1 MLNGKK
7 SYLISF
13 TALFSKKGYE
23 LAFGID
29 TVFNGTR
36 NTKYHVTAPVNSTY
50 RSLKLDTYK
59 TANKVPNSATGLLG
73 KNIKLASNVTEVEG
87 VEVELAFGNVVSYLL
102 DIYKYSNGEYAGKE
116 SNHHDLY
123 KGTSFLNVQE
133 QIVRTTKADSILHA
147 NQERTVLSETLVPVC
162 QSSFIYGSPSLE
174 VLNQLTMRALGY
186 VQHTQTDTNFLADKI
201 LNTYKATVENQELAS
216 TRKKLDAS
224 HPNQLMN
231 SKRKTPTYESEEMLL
246 LQNTL
251 YEKEGELQK
260 TYLTSK
266 MDYDLENQGSTTA
279 VRLHGEML
287 DAKGEQ
293 NALGYRKSIYDADA
307 LDDVPDPVRRASYL
321 ADCIDKKAAK
331 PVFNHKE
338 QIVIETLFHPN
349 RKENTDVY
357 SIRAFSASDSLSIQA
372 DAKLPQKVI
381 NGLASEYVPGHVL
394 DFIQSYVKRDGGV
407 TLDKLSASNLGIDK
421 GGDLQTF
428 HAVEGLKSILAQNPE
443 ISKLSRLLEI
453 MHGAQAFKMIEA
465 GMENVIKHTVIQA
478 TSDVDIYSVSQS
490 VIQHL
495 MKGNSSQHSESG
507 MQKFTEGLAAYTKD
521 VQIEKEGLGQNQTKA
536 NGFEDKQMDA
546 SISTRGKE
554 ATASCFV
561 ATEHS
566 NFNQLANHSIF
577 LMGQLVRTQY
587 SDESGSIIH
596 GVINNHLPLNVD
608 DAVFVTKSQ
617 NRRIDLEEL
626 ISSNKGFVQELDH
639 QHQFQLAEVEKD
651 AASDTPL
658 NDIRA
663 NFISDKAAENALWL
677 EIGNKNYVAE
687 SLMLEKTCGTNIYS
701 ASEAI
706 TDDGIPAYKNYI
718 SNAELEKGAKGCS
731 GYTEDTQQESI
742 LWADKRMDQE
752 SEYQPQHTAHTTTG
766 GHAVVEEGEK
776 IREGTDFPIAMLEYK
791 GLGTKAVYAE
801 GILDFTKLSKREHT
815 DNGIFVFLT
824 EAASSLAEDSSR
836 VDSTETADY
845 LTNYETSEQQPERAN
860 HVTSCEASE
869 QQPETANHVMSCE
882 ASEQRPETADH
893 VMSYEASEQRPET
906 ADHVTDYEAS
916 EQRPET
922 ADHVTDYEAS
932 EQHPET
938 ANHVT
943 DYEASEQQPE
953 AANYVTNYEALD
965 QHQETADYVTN
976 YEALEQQPETADYVT
991 NYEALDQHQETAD
1004 YVTNYEA
1011 LDQHQETADYVTN
1024 YEALE
1029 QQPETADYVTN
1040 YEALEQQPETA
1051 DYVTNY
1057 EALDQHQET
1066 ADYITNYEAL
1076 DQQPETADYVTNY
1089 EALDQQPETA
1099 DYITNYE
1106 SSEQQL
1112 ETADYVIDYNKLAV
1126 DKLESGVYEVT
1137 YDAETSNS
1145 ESGVYQEKI
1154 LNTYASVNNMASV
1167 QKSTDDSSFIEWDRG
1182 SRQQLSID
1190 TISSGLES
1198 GENHKCD
1205 NATLQNDE
1213 LASFDKGLTTVIEE
1227 MTMQVGDSIY
1237 DALLETAESSGA
1249 DTISISVTQ
1258 KLEESNMDQSNKL
1271 GILHRQVHA
1280 ATDGGSTQTTV
1291 SLETK
1296 ADSITMTQ
1304 DSHVHIHTD
1313 SVRKK
1318 KRIVTHLQIEEESGR
1333 RKRVYP
1339 TLLSHGLKGKR
1350 KKNVMTTDLIQPR
1363 EARRP
1368 NKKINT
1374 VLEHGSRATN
1384 ETIPTSTKRKIWMI
1398 LGKIASWSI
1407 WNWKKTR

>member
-251 YEKEGELQK
+251 YEKEGKLQK

-293 NALGYRKSIYDADA
+293 NALGNRKSIYDADA

-338 QIVIETLFHPN
+338 QIVIESLFHPN

-507 MQKFTEGLAAYTKD
+507 IQKFTEGLAAYTKD

-577 LMGQLVRTQY
+577 LMGQPVRTQY

-626 ISSNKGFVQELDH
+626 ISSNRGFVQELDH
-639 QHQFQLAEVEKD
+639 QQQFQLAEVEKD
-651 AASDTPL
+651 ANSDTPL

-687 SLMLEKTCGTNIYS
+687 SLMLEKTCETNIYS

-706 TDDGIPAYKNYI
+706 TDDGIPVYKNYI
-718 SNAELEKGAKGCS
+718 SNTELEKGSKGCS

-776 IREGTDFPIAMLEYK
+776 IREGTDFSITMLEYK

-815 DNGIFVFLT
+815 DNGIFDFLT

-953 AANYVTNYEALD
+953 TAN
-965 QHQETADYVTN
+965 
-976 YEALEQQPETADYVT
+976 YVT

-1040 YEALEQQPETA
+1040 YEAL
-1051 DYVTNY
+1051 
-1057 EALDQHQET
+1057 DQHQET

-1076 DQQPETADYVTNY
+1076 DQQPETANYVTNY

-1099 DYITNYE
+1099 DYVTNYE

-1112 ETADYVIDYNKLAV
+1112 KTADYVIDYNNLAV
-1126 DKLESGVYEVT
+1126 DKLESGAYEIT

-1167 QKSTDDSSFIEWDRG
+1167 QKSTDDSSFIEWESG

-1213 LASFDKGLTTVIEE
+1213 LASFDKGLTTFIEE

-1237 DALLETAESSGA
+1237 DALLETAEGSGA

-1258 KLEESNMDQSNKL
+1258 KLEESNMDGSNNL

>member
-932 EQHPET
+932 EQRPETADHVTDYEASEQHPET

-953 AANYVTNYEALD
+953 AAN
-965 QHQETADYVTN
+965 
-976 YEALEQQPETADYVT
+976 
-991 NYEALDQHQETAD
+991 

>member
-36 NTKYHVTAPVNSTY
+36 NTKYHVAAPVNSTY

-201 LNTYKATVENQELAS
+201 LNTYRATVENQELAS

-421 GGDLQTF
+421 GVDLQTF

-453 MHGAQAFKMIEA
+453 IHGAQAFKMIEA
-465 GMENVIKHTVIQA
+465 GMENVIRHTVIPA

-521 VQIEKEGLGQNQTKA
+521 VQIEKEELGQNQTKA

-546 SISTRGKE
+546 SVSTRGKE

-577 LMGQLVRTQY
+577 LMGQPVRTQY

-596 GVINNHLPLNVD
+596 GLLNNHLPLNVD

-626 ISSNKGFVQELDH
+626 ISSNRGFVQELDH
-639 QHQFQLAEVEKD
+639 QQQFQLAEVEKD
-651 AASDTPL
+651 ANSDTPL

-706 TDDGIPAYKNYI
+706 TDDGIPAYKNYL
-718 SNAELEKGAKGCS
+718 SNTELEKGAKGCS

-766 GHAVVEEGEK
+766 GHAVVEECEK
-776 IREGTDFPIAMLEYK
+776 IWEGTDFPIAMLEYK

-845 LTNYETSEQQPERAN
+845 LTNYETTEQQPETAN

-869 QQPETANHVMSCE
+869 QQ
-882 ASEQRPETADH
+882 PETADH

-932 EQHPET
+932 EQHPVT
-938 ANHVT
+938 ADHVT

-953 AANYVTNYEALD
+953 TANYVTNYEALD
-965 QHQETADYVTN
+965 QHQ
-976 YEALEQQPETADYVT
+976 ETADYVT

-1024 YEALE
+1024 YEALD
-1029 QQPETADYVTN
+1029 QQPETANYVTN
-1040 YEALEQQPETA
+1040 YEALDQQPETA
-1051 DYVTNY
+1051 DHVTNY

-1066 ADYITNYEAL
+1066 ADYVTNYEALDQHPETADYVTNYEAL

-1099 DYITNYE
+1099 DYVTNYE

-1112 ETADYVIDYNKLAV
+1112 ETADYVIDYNNLAV
-1126 DKLESGVYEVT
+1126 DKLESGAYEVT

-1167 QKSTDDSSFIEWDRG
+1167 QKSTDDSSFIEWDSG
-1182 SRQQLSID
+1182 SRQQLTID

-1198 GENHKCD
+1198 GENNKCD

-1258 KLEESNMDQSNKL
+1258 KLEESNMDGSNKL

-1350 KKNVMTTDLIQPR
+1350 KKNVMTTDLIQSE

>member
-201 LNTYKATVENQELAS
+201 LNTYRATVENQELAS

-246 LQNTL
+246 LQSTL

-260 TYLTSK
+260 SYLTSK
-266 MDYDLENQGSTTA
+266 MDYDLENQGSKTA
-279 VRLHGEML
+279 VRFHGEML

-331 PVFNHKE
+331 PVFNYKE

-421 GGDLQTF
+421 GVDLQTF

-453 MHGAQAFKMIEA
+453 IHGAQAFKMIEA

-521 VQIEKEGLGQNQTKA
+521 VQIEKKELGQNQTKA

-546 SISTRGKE
+546 SVSTRGKE

-577 LMGQLVRTQY
+577 LMGQPVRTQY
-587 SDESGSIIH
+587 SDESGCIIH

-626 ISSNKGFVQELDH
+626 ISSNRGFVQELDH
-639 QHQFQLAEVEKD
+639 QQQFQLAEVEKD
-651 AASDTPL
+651 ANSDTPL

-663 NFISDKAAENALWL
+663 NFIRDKAVENALWL

-701 ASEAI
+701 ASKAI

-718 SNAELEKGAKGCS
+718 SNTELEKGAKGCS

-766 GHAVVEEGEK
+766 GHA
-776 IREGTDFPIAMLEYK
+776 
-791 GLGTKAVYAE
+791 E

-815 DNGIFVFLT
+815 DNGMFVFLT

-845 LTNYETSEQQPERAN
+845 LTNYESSEQQPETAN

-869 QQPETANHVMSCE
+869 QRPETANHVMSCE
-882 ASEQRPETADH
+882 ASAQRPETADH

-932 EQHPET
+932 EQRPDT

-953 AANYVTNYEALD
+953 TADYVTYYEALD
-965 QHQETADYVTN
+965 QQLETADYVTN

-991 NYEALDQHQETAD
+991 NYEALDQQPETAE

-1011 LDQHQETADYVTN
+1011 LDQHQETAEYV
-1024 YEALE
+1024 
-1029 QQPETADYVTN
+1029 
-1040 YEALEQQPETA
+1040 
-1051 DYVTNY
+1051 
-1057 EALDQHQET
+1057 
-1066 ADYITNYEAL
+1066 TNYEAL

-1089 EALDQQPETA
+1089 EAINQQPETA
-1099 DYITNYE
+1099 DYVTNYE

-1112 ETADYVIDYNKLAV
+1112 ETADYVIDYNELPV
-1126 DKLESGVYEVT
+1126 DKLESGAYEVT

-1258 KLEESNMDQSNKL
+1258 KLEESNMDGSNKL

-1350 KKNVMTTDLIQPR
+1350 KKNVMTTDLIQPE

-1374 VLEHGSRATN
+1374 VLEPGSRATN

>member
-102 DIYKYSNGEYAGKE
+102 DIYKYSNGEYVGKE

-224 HPNQLMN
+224 HPNQLTN

-338 QIVIETLFHPN
+338 QIVIETLFHLN

-453 MHGAQAFKMIEA
+453 IHGAQAFKMIEA
-465 GMENVIKHTVIQA
+465 GMENVIRHTVIQA

-521 VQIEKEGLGQNQTKA
+521 VQIEKEELGQNQTKA

-546 SISTRGKE
+546 SVSTRGKE

-577 LMGQLVRTQY
+577 LMGQPVRTQF

-626 ISSNKGFVQELDH
+626 ISSNRGFVQELDH
-639 QHQFQLAEVEKD
+639 QQQFQLAEVEKD
-651 AASDTPL
+651 ANSDTPL

-687 SLMLEKTCGTNIYS
+687 SLMLEKTCETNIYS
-701 ASEAI
+701 AREAI
-706 TDDGIPAYKNYI
+706 TDDGIPAYKNYL
-718 SNAELEKGAKGCS
+718 SNTELEKGAKGCS
-731 GYTEDTQQESI
+731 GYTEETQQESI

-836 VDSTETADY
+836 VDSTETAGY
-845 LTNYETSEQQPERAN
+845 LTNYETTEQQPETAN

-869 QQPETANHVMSCE
+869 QQ
-882 ASEQRPETADH
+882 PETADH

-916 EQRPET
+916 EQHPET

-953 AANYVTNYEALD
+953 TANYVTNYEALD
-965 QHQETADYVTN
+965 QHQETVDYVTNYEALDQQPETADYVTN
-976 YEALEQQPETADYVT
+976 YEALDQQPETADYVT

-1024 YEALE
+1024 YEALDH
-1029 QQPETADYVTN
+1029 QPETADYV
-1040 YEALEQQPETA
+1040 
-1051 DYVTNY
+1051 
-1057 EALDQHQET
+1057 
-1066 ADYITNYEAL
+1066 
-1076 DQQPETADYVTNY
+1076 
-1089 EALDQQPETA
+1089 
-1099 DYITNYE
+1099 TNYE

-1112 ETADYVIDYNKLAV
+1112 ETADYVIDYNNLAV
-1126 DKLESGVYEVT
+1126 DKLESGAYEVT

-1167 QKSTDDSSFIEWDRG
+1167 QKSTDDSSFIEWDSG
-1182 SRQQLSID
+1182 SRQQLTID

-1237 DALLETAESSGA
+1237 DARLETAESSGA

-1258 KLEESNMDQSNKL
+1258 KLEEFNMDGSNNL

-1333 RKRVYP
+1333 RIRVYP

-1350 KKNVMTTDLIQPR
+1350 KKNVMTTDLIQPE

>member
-123 KGTSFLNVQE
+123 EGTSFLNVQE

-147 NQERTVLSETLVPVC
+147 NHERTVLSETLVPVC

-174 VLNQLTMRALGY
+174 VSNQHTIRALGY

-216 TRKKLDAS
+216 TRKKLYAS
-224 HPNQLMN
+224 HPNQLTN

-246 LQNTL
+246 IQNTL
-251 YEKEGELQK
+251 YEKEGGLQK

-266 MDYDLENQGSTTA
+266 FDYDLENQGSKTA

-307 LDDVPDPVRRASYL
+307 LHDVPDPARRASYL

-331 PVFNHKE
+331 PVFNNKE
-338 QIVIETLFHPN
+338 QIEIETLLHPS
-349 RKENTDVY
+349 RKENKDVY
-357 SIRAFSASDSLSIQA
+357 SIRSFSASDSLSIQA
-372 DAKLPQKVI
+372 DAKPPQKVI
-381 NGLASEYVPGHVL
+381 NGLASEYVPGQVW

-421 GGDLQTF
+421 GVDQQTF
-428 HAVEGLKSILAQNPE
+428 HAVEGLKSTLAQNPE
-443 ISKLSRLLEI
+443 ISKLSRLIEI

-465 GMENVIKHTVIQA
+465 GMENVIKHTVMQA
-478 TSDVDIYSVSQS
+478 TSDVDIHSVSQS

-495 MKGNSSQHSESG
+495 MKGNSSQYSEAG

-521 VQIEKEGLGQNQTKA
+521 VQIEREELGRNQTKA
-536 NGFEDKQMDA
+536 NGFEDKQLDA
-546 SISTRGKE
+546 SVSTRGKE

-561 ATEHS
+561 STEHS
-566 NFNQLANHSIF
+566 NSNQLANNSIF
-577 LMGQLVRTQY
+577 LMGQPVRTQY
-587 SDESGSIIH
+587 SDEQGSIIH
-596 GVINNHLPLNVD
+596 GLINNQLPLNVD
-608 DAVFVTKSQ
+608 DAVFVTKNQ

-626 ISSNKGFVQELDH
+626 ISSNRGFIQELNH
-639 QHQFQLAEVEKD
+639 HHQFLLAEVEKD

-658 NDIRA
+658 NYIRA
-663 NFISDKAAENALWL
+663 NFISDNAAEA
-677 EIGNKNYVAE
+677 
-687 SLMLEKTCGTNIYS
+687 LMLEKTCGTNIYS
-701 ASEAI
+701 GSEAI
-706 TDDGIPAYKNYI
+706 TDDGIPAYKNHL
-718 SNAELEKGAKGCS
+718 SNTELEKGAKGFS
-731 GYTEDTQQESI
+731 VYTEDTQQESI
-742 LWADKRMDQE
+742 LWVDKRMDQE

-766 GHAVVEEGEK
+766 GHAVVEEGER
-776 IREGTDFPIAMLEYK
+776 IRVGTDFPIAMLEYK
-791 GLGTKAVYAE
+791 GLGTKAVYAD
-801 GILDFTKLSKREHT
+801 GILDFTKLSEREHT
-815 DNGIFVFLT
+815 DNGVFVFLT

-845 LTNYETSEQQPERAN
+845 LMNYET
-860 HVTSCEASE
+860 SE

-893 VMSYEASEQRPET
+893 VTSCEASEQRPETANHVTICEASEQRPETANHVMSCEASEQRPET
-906 ADHVTDYEAS
+906 ADYVTSYEAS
-916 EQRPET
+916 
-922 ADHVTDYEAS
+922 
-932 EQHPET
+932 
-938 ANHVT
+938 
-943 DYEASEQQPE
+943 
-953 AANYVTNYEALD
+953 D
-965 QHQETADYVTN
+965 QYPETADYVTN
-976 YEALEQQPETADYVT
+976 YEASNQQPETADYITNYEALNQQPETADYVTSYKALNQEPETADYVT
-991 NYEALDQHQETAD
+991 NYEALDQE
-1004 YVTNYEA
+1004 
-1011 LDQHQETADYVTN
+1011 
-1024 YEALE
+1024 
-1029 QQPETADYVTN
+1029 
-1040 YEALEQQPETA
+1040 PETA

-1057 EALDQHQET
+1057 EALDQE
-1066 ADYITNYEAL
+1066 
-1076 DQQPETADYVTNY
+1076 PETADYVTNY
-1089 EALDQQPETA
+1089 EALDQEPETADDVTNYEASDQEPETADDVTNYEASDQEPETADDVTNYEALDQHPETA

-1106 SSEQQL
+1106 TSEQQL
-1112 ETADYVIDYNKLAV
+1112 ETADYVIDYNNLAV
-1126 DKLESGVYEVT
+1126 DKLESGAYEVN
-1137 YDAETSNS
+1137 YDAETSNI

-1154 LNTYASVNNMASV
+1154 LNTYAAVNNMASV
-1167 QKSTDDSSFIEWDRG
+1167 QKSTDDSSLIEWDSG
-1182 SRQQLSID
+1182 SRQQLIID

-1198 GENHKCD
+1198 GENNKFD
-1205 NATLQNDE
+1205 NANLQNDE
-1213 LASFDKGLTTVIEE
+1213 LASSDKGLTTVIEE
-1227 MTMQVGDSIY
+1227 MTMQIGDSIY
-1237 DALLETAESSGA
+1237 DARLETAESSGA

-1258 KLEESNMDQSNKL
+1258 KLEESYMGGSNKL

-1280 ATDGGSTQTTV
+1280 TTDGGSTQTAVTQ
-1291 SLETK
+1291 ETK
-1296 ADSITMTQ
+1296 ANSITMTQ

-1318 KRIVTHLQIEEESGR
+1318 KRIVTNLQIEEESGR

-1350 KKNVMTTDLIQPR
+1350 KKNVMTTDLIQPE

-1368 NKKINT
+1368 NKKMNT

>member
-1 MLNGKK
+1 
-7 SYLISF
+7 
-13 TALFSKKGYE
+13 
-23 LAFGID
+23 
-29 TVFNGTR
+29 
-36 NTKYHVTAPVNSTY
+36 
-50 RSLKLDTYK
+50 
-59 TANKVPNSATGLLG
+59 
-73 KNIKLASNVTEVEG
+73 
-87 VEVELAFGNVVSYLL
+87 
-102 DIYKYSNGEYAGKE
+102 
-116 SNHHDLY
+116 
-123 KGTSFLNVQE
+123 
-133 QIVRTTKADSILHA
+133 
-147 NQERTVLSETLVPVC
+147 
-162 QSSFIYGSPSLE
+162 
-174 VLNQLTMRALGY
+174 
-186 VQHTQTDTNFLADKI
+186 
-201 LNTYKATVENQELAS
+201 
-216 TRKKLDAS
+216 
-224 HPNQLMN
+224 
-231 SKRKTPTYESEEMLL
+231 
-246 LQNTL
+246 
-251 YEKEGELQK
+251 
-260 TYLTSK
+260 
-266 MDYDLENQGSTTA
+266 
-279 VRLHGEML
+279 
-287 DAKGEQ
+287 
-293 NALGYRKSIYDADA
+293 
-307 LDDVPDPVRRASYL
+307 
-321 ADCIDKKAAK
+321 
-331 PVFNHKE
+331 
-338 QIVIETLFHPN
+338 
-349 RKENTDVY
+349 
-357 SIRAFSASDSLSIQA
+357 
-372 DAKLPQKVI
+372 
-381 NGLASEYVPGHVL
+381 
-394 DFIQSYVKRDGGV
+394 
-407 TLDKLSASNLGIDK
+407 
-421 GGDLQTF
+421 
-428 HAVEGLKSILAQNPE
+428 
-443 ISKLSRLLEI
+443 
-453 MHGAQAFKMIEA
+453 
-465 GMENVIKHTVIQA
+465 
-478 TSDVDIYSVSQS
+478 
-490 VIQHL
+490 
-495 MKGNSSQHSESG
+495 
-507 MQKFTEGLAAYTKD
+507 
-521 VQIEKEGLGQNQTKA
+521 
-536 NGFEDKQMDA
+536 
-546 SISTRGKE
+546 
-554 ATASCFV
+554 
-561 ATEHS
+561 
-566 NFNQLANHSIF
+566 
-577 LMGQLVRTQY
+577 
-587 SDESGSIIH
+587 
-596 GVINNHLPLNVD
+596 
-608 DAVFVTKSQ
+608 
-617 NRRIDLEEL
+617 
-626 ISSNKGFVQELDH
+626 
-639 QHQFQLAEVEKD
+639 
-651 AASDTPL
+651 
-658 NDIRA
+658 
-663 NFISDKAAENALWL
+663 
-677 EIGNKNYVAE
+677 
-687 SLMLEKTCGTNIYS
+687 
-701 ASEAI
+701 
-706 TDDGIPAYKNYI
+706 
-718 SNAELEKGAKGCS
+718 
-731 GYTEDTQQESI
+731 
-742 LWADKRMDQE
+742 
-752 SEYQPQHTAHTTTG
+752 
-766 GHAVVEEGEK
+766 
-776 IREGTDFPIAMLEYK
+776 
-791 GLGTKAVYAE
+791 
-801 GILDFTKLSKREHT
+801 
-815 DNGIFVFLT
+815 
-824 EAASSLAEDSSR
+824 
-836 VDSTETADY
+836 
-845 LTNYETSEQQPERAN
+845 
-860 HVTSCEASE
+860 
-869 QQPETANHVMSCE
+869 
-882 ASEQRPETADH
+882 
-893 VMSYEASEQRPET
+893 
-906 ADHVTDYEAS
+906 
-916 EQRPET
+916 
-922 ADHVTDYEAS
+922 
-932 EQHPET
+932 
-938 ANHVT
+938 
-943 DYEASEQQPE
+943 
-953 AANYVTNYEALD
+953 
-965 QHQETADYVTN
+965 
-976 YEALEQQPETADYVT
+976 
-991 NYEALDQHQETAD
+991 
-1004 YVTNYEA
+1004 TNYEA

>member
-73 KNIKLASNVTEVEG
+73 KNIKLAFNVTEVEG

-201 LNTYKATVENQELAS
+201 LNTYRAAVENQELAS

-266 MDYDLENQGSTTA
+266 MDYDLENQGSKTA

-321 ADCIDKKAAK
+321 ANCIDKKAAK
-331 PVFNHKE
+331 PVFNYKE
-338 QIVIETLFHPN
+338 QIVIESLFHPN

-421 GGDLQTF
+421 GVDLQTF

-453 MHGAQAFKMIEA
+453 IHGAQAFKMIVA

-577 LMGQLVRTQY
+577 LMGQPVRTQY

-626 ISSNKGFVQELDH
+626 ISSNRGFVQELDH
-639 QHQFQLAEVEKD
+639 QQQFQLAEVEKD
-651 AASDTPL
+651 ANSDTPL

-718 SNAELEKGAKGCS
+718 SNTELEKGAKGGS

-791 GLGTKAVYAE
+791 ELGTKAVYAE

-815 DNGIFVFLT
+815 DNGIFDFLT

-845 LTNYETSEQQPERAN
+845 LTNYETSEQTPERAN
-860 HVTSCEASE
+860 QLTSCEASE
-869 QQPETANHVMSCE
+869 QQPETADHVMSYE

-893 VMSYEASEQRPET
+893 VMNYETSEQRPET

-932 EQHPET
+932 EQPPET

-953 AANYVTNYEALD
+953 TANYVTNYEALD
-965 QHQETADYVTN
+965 QHQETVDYVTN
-976 YEALEQQPETADYVT
+976 YEALDQQSETADYVT

-1024 YEALE
+1024 YEALD
-1029 QQPETADYVTN
+1029 QHQETADYVTN
-1040 YEALEQQPETA
+1040 YEALDQQPETA

-1066 ADYITNYEAL
+1066 ADYITNYE
-1076 DQQPETADYVTNY
+1076 T
-1089 EALDQQPETA
+1089 
-1099 DYITNYE
+1099 
-1106 SSEQQL
+1106 SEQQL

-1126 DKLESGVYEVT
+1126 DKLESGAYEVT

-1145 ESGVYQEKI
+1145 ESSVYQEKI

-1167 QKSTDDSSFIEWDRG
+1167 QKSTDDSSFIEWDSG

-1190 TISSGLES
+1190 MISSGLES

-1237 DALLETAESSGA
+1237 DALLETAEGSGA

-1258 KLEESNMDQSNKL
+1258 KLEESNMDGSNNL

-1350 KKNVMTTDLIQPR
+1350 KKNVMTTDLIQSE

>member
-922 ADHVTDYEAS
+922 ADHVTDYE
-932 EQHPET
+932 
-938 ANHVT
+938 
-943 DYEASEQQPE
+943 
-953 AANYVTNYEALD
+953 
-965 QHQETADYVTN
+965 
-976 YEALEQQPETADYVT
+976 
-991 NYEALDQHQETAD
+991 
-1004 YVTNYEA
+1004 
-1011 LDQHQETADYVTN
+1011 
-1024 YEALE
+1024 
-1029 QQPETADYVTN
+1029 
-1040 YEALEQQPETA
+1040 
-1051 DYVTNY
+1051 
-1057 EALDQHQET
+1057 
-1066 ADYITNYEAL
+1066 
-1076 DQQPETADYVTNY
+1076 
-1089 EALDQQPETA
+1089 
-1099 DYITNYE
+1099 
-1106 SSEQQL
+1106 
-1112 ETADYVIDYNKLAV
+1112 
-1126 DKLESGVYEVT
+1126 
-1137 YDAETSNS
+1137 
-1145 ESGVYQEKI
+1145 
-1154 LNTYASVNNMASV
+1154 
-1167 QKSTDDSSFIEWDRG
+1167 
-1182 SRQQLSID
+1182 
-1190 TISSGLES
+1190 
-1198 GENHKCD
+1198 
-1205 NATLQNDE
+1205 
-1213 LASFDKGLTTVIEE
+1213 
-1227 MTMQVGDSIY
+1227 
-1237 DALLETAESSGA
+1237 
-1249 DTISISVTQ
+1249 
-1258 KLEESNMDQSNKL
+1258 
-1271 GILHRQVHA
+1271 
-1280 ATDGGSTQTTV
+1280 
-1291 SLETK
+1291 
-1296 ADSITMTQ
+1296 
-1304 DSHVHIHTD
+1304 
-1313 SVRKK
+1313 
-1318 KRIVTHLQIEEESGR
+1318 
-1333 RKRVYP
+1333 
-1339 TLLSHGLKGKR
+1339 
-1350 KKNVMTTDLIQPR
+1350 
-1363 EARRP
+1363 
-1368 NKKINT
+1368 
-1374 VLEHGSRATN
+1374 
-1384 ETIPTSTKRKIWMI
+1384 
-1398 LGKIASWSI
+1398 
-1407 WNWKKTR
+1407 

>member
-133 QIVRTTKADSILHA
+133 QIVRTTKADSIFHA

-186 VQHTQTDTNFLADKI
+186 VQHTQTETNFFADKI

-224 HPNQLMN
+224 HPNQLTN

-293 NALGYRKSIYDADA
+293 NALGNRKSIYDADA

-338 QIVIETLFHPN
+338 QIVIESLFHPN

-357 SIRAFSASDSLSIQA
+357 SIRAFSASDSLSMQA

-521 VQIEKEGLGQNQTKA
+521 VQIEKEELGQNQTKA
-536 NGFEDKQMDA
+536 NGLEDKQMDA

-626 ISSNKGFVQELDH
+626 ISSNRGFVQELDH
-639 QHQFQLAEVEKD
+639 QQQFQLAEVEKD
-651 AASDTPL
+651 ANSDTPL

-663 NFISDKAAENALWL
+663 NFISDKTAENALWL

-718 SNAELEKGAKGCS
+718 SNTELEKGAKGCS

-776 IREGTDFPIAMLEYK
+776 IREGTDFSIAMLEYK

-824 EAASSLAEDSSR
+824 EAASSLAENSSR
-836 VDSTETADY
+836 VDPTETADY
-845 LTNYETSEQQPERAN
+845 LTNYESSEQQPETANHVTSYEASEQRPETAN

-869 QQPETANHVMSCE
+869 QRPETANHVMSCE
-882 ASEQRPETADH
+882 ASAQRPETADH

-932 EQHPET
+932 EQRPDT

-953 AANYVTNYEALD
+953 TADYVTNYETLD

-991 NYEALDQHQETAD
+991 NYEALDQQPETADYVTNYEALDQQPETAEYVTNYEVLDQHQETAD

-1024 YEALE
+1024 YEALD
-1029 QQPETADYVTN
+1029 QQPETAEYV
-1040 YEALEQQPETA
+1040 
-1051 DYVTNY
+1051 
-1057 EALDQHQET
+1057 
-1066 ADYITNYEAL
+1066 TNYEAL

-1089 EALDQQPETA
+1089 E
-1099 DYITNYE
+1099 

-1112 ETADYVIDYNKLAV
+1112 ETADYVIDYNELPV
-1126 DKLESGVYEVT
+1126 DKLESGAYEVT

-1258 KLEESNMDQSNKL
+1258 KLEESNMDGSNKL
-1271 GILHRQVHA
+1271 GILHRHVHA
-1280 ATDGGSTQTTV
+1280 ATDGGSTQSTV

-1350 KKNVMTTDLIQPR
+1350 KKNVMTTDLIQPE

-1374 VLEHGSRATN
+1374 VLEPGSRATN

>member
-991 NYEALDQHQETAD
+991 NYEAL
-1004 YVTNYEA
+1004 
-1011 LDQHQETADYVTN
+1011 
-1024 YEALE
+1024 
-1029 QQPETADYVTN
+1029 
-1040 YEALEQQPETA
+1040 EQQPETA

>member
-36 NTKYHVTAPVNSTY
+36 NTKYHVAAPVNSTY

-174 VLNQLTMRALGY
+174 VLNQLTMMALGY

-231 SKRKTPTYESEEMLL
+231 SKKKTPTYESEEMLL

-331 PVFNHKE
+331 PVFNYKE
-338 QIVIETLFHPN
+338 QIVIESLFHPN

-421 GGDLQTF
+421 SVDLQTF

-453 MHGAQAFKMIEA
+453 IHGAQAFKMIEA

-521 VQIEKEGLGQNQTKA
+521 VQIEKEELGQNQTKA

-546 SISTRGKE
+546 SVSTRGKE

-577 LMGQLVRTQY
+577 LMGQPVRTQY

-596 GVINNHLPLNVD
+596 GVINHHLPLNVD

-626 ISSNKGFVQELDH
+626 ISSNRGFVQELDH
-639 QHQFQLAEVEKD
+639 QQQFQLAEVEKD
-651 AASDTPL
+651 ANSDTPL

-718 SNAELEKGAKGCS
+718 SNTELEKGAKGCS

-776 IREGTDFPIAMLEYK
+776 IREGTDFPIAMLGYK

-815 DNGIFVFLT
+815 DNGIFDFLT
-824 EAASSLAEDSSR
+824 EAASSLTEDSSR

-922 ADHVTDYEAS
+922 ADHVTDYETS
-932 EQHPET
+932 EQRPET

-953 AANYVTNYEALD
+953 TANYVTNYEALD
-965 QHQETADYVTN
+965 QHQ
-976 YEALEQQPETADYVT
+976 ETADYVT

-1024 YEALE
+1024 YEALD
-1029 QQPETADYVTN
+1029 QHQETAN
-1040 YEALEQQPETA
+1040 
-1051 DYVTNY
+1051 YVTNY

-1066 ADYITNYEAL
+1066 ADYVTNYEAL

-1089 EALDQQPETA
+1089 EAIDQQPETA
-1099 DYITNYE
+1099 DYVTNYE

-1112 ETADYVIDYNKLAV
+1112 ETADYVIEYNKLAV
-1126 DKLESGVYEVT
+1126 DKLESGAYEVT

-1182 SRQQLSID
+1182 SRQQLTID

-1237 DALLETAESSGA
+1237 DARLETAESSGA
-1249 DTISISVTQ
+1249 DTISNSVTQ

-1291 SLETK
+1291 SLETR

>member
-123 KGTSFLNVQE
+123 EGTSFLNVQE

-147 NQERTVLSETLVPVC
+147 NHERTVLSETLVPVC

-174 VLNQLTMRALGY
+174 VSNQHTIRALGY

-216 TRKKLDAS
+216 TRKKLYAS
-224 HPNQLMN
+224 HPNQLTN

-246 LQNTL
+246 IQNTL
-251 YEKEGELQK
+251 YEKEGGLQK

-266 MDYDLENQGSTTA
+266 FDYDLENQGSKTA

-307 LDDVPDPVRRASYL
+307 LHDVPDPARRASYL

-331 PVFNHKE
+331 PVFNNKE
-338 QIVIETLFHPN
+338 QIEIETLLHPS
-349 RKENTDVY
+349 RKENKDVY
-357 SIRAFSASDSLSIQA
+357 SIRSFSASDSLSIQA
-372 DAKLPQKVI
+372 DAKPPQKVI
-381 NGLASEYVPGHVL
+381 NGLASEYVPGQVW

-421 GGDLQTF
+421 GVDQQTF
-428 HAVEGLKSILAQNPE
+428 HAVEGLKSTLAQNPE
-443 ISKLSRLLEI
+443 ISKLSRLIEI

-465 GMENVIKHTVIQA
+465 GMENVIKHTVMQA
-478 TSDVDIYSVSQS
+478 TSDVDIHSVSQS

-495 MKGNSSQHSESG
+495 MKGNSSQYSEAG

-521 VQIEKEGLGQNQTKA
+521 VQIEREELGRNQTKA
-536 NGFEDKQMDA
+536 NGFEDKQLDA
-546 SISTRGKE
+546 SVSTRGKE

-561 ATEHS
+561 STEHS
-566 NFNQLANHSIF
+566 NSNQLANNSIF
-577 LMGQLVRTQY
+577 LMGQPVRTQY
-587 SDESGSIIH
+587 SDEQGSIIH
-596 GVINNHLPLNVD
+596 GLINNQLPLNVD
-608 DAVFVTKSQ
+608 DAVFVTKNQ

-626 ISSNKGFVQELDH
+626 ISSNRGFIQELNH
-639 QHQFQLAEVEKD
+639 HHQFLLAEVEKD

-658 NDIRA
+658 NYIRA
-663 NFISDKAAENALWL
+663 NFISDNAAEA
-677 EIGNKNYVAE
+677 
-687 SLMLEKTCGTNIYS
+687 LMLEKTCGTNIYS
-701 ASEAI
+701 GSEAI
-706 TDDGIPAYKNYI
+706 TDDGIPAYKNHL
-718 SNAELEKGAKGCS
+718 SNTELEKGAKGFS
-731 GYTEDTQQESI
+731 VYTEDTQQESI
-742 LWADKRMDQE
+742 LWVDKRMDQE

-766 GHAVVEEGEK
+766 GHAVVEEGER
-776 IREGTDFPIAMLEYK
+776 IRVGTDFPIAMLEYK
-791 GLGTKAVYAE
+791 GLGTKAVYAD
-801 GILDFTKLSKREHT
+801 GILDFTKLSEREHT
-815 DNGIFVFLT
+815 DNGVFVFLT

-845 LTNYETSEQQPERAN
+845 LMNYET
-860 HVTSCEASE
+860 SE

-893 VMSYEASEQRPET
+893 VTSCEASEQRPETANHVTICEASEQRPETANHVMSCEASEQRPET
-906 ADHVTDYEAS
+906 ADYVTSYEAS
-916 EQRPET
+916 
-922 ADHVTDYEAS
+922 
-932 EQHPET
+932 
-938 ANHVT
+938 
-943 DYEASEQQPE
+943 
-953 AANYVTNYEALD
+953 D
-965 QHQETADYVTN
+965 QE
-976 YEALEQQPETADYVT
+976 PETADYVT
-991 NYEALDQHQETAD
+991 NYEASDQE
-1004 YVTNYEA
+1004 
-1011 LDQHQETADYVTN
+1011 
-1024 YEALE
+1024 
-1029 QQPETADYVTN
+1029 
-1040 YEALEQQPETA
+1040 
-1051 DYVTNY
+1051 
-1057 EALDQHQET
+1057 
-1066 ADYITNYEAL
+1066 
-1076 DQQPETADYVTNY
+1076 PETADYVTNY

-1099 DYITNYE
+1099 DYVTNYE
-1106 SSEQQL
+1106 TSEQQL
-1112 ETADYVIDYNKLAV
+1112 ETADYVIDYNNLAV
-1126 DKLESGVYEVT
+1126 DKLESGAYEVN
-1137 YDAETSNS
+1137 YDAETSNI

-1154 LNTYASVNNMASV
+1154 LNTYAAVNNMASV
-1167 QKSTDDSSFIEWDRG
+1167 QKSTDDSSLIEWDSG
-1182 SRQQLSID
+1182 SRQQLIID

-1198 GENHKCD
+1198 GENNKFD
-1205 NATLQNDE
+1205 NANLQNDE
-1213 LASFDKGLTTVIEE
+1213 LASSDKGLTTVIEE
-1227 MTMQVGDSIY
+1227 MTMQIGDSIY
-1237 DALLETAESSGA
+1237 DARLETAESSGA

-1258 KLEESNMDQSNKL
+1258 KLEESYMGGSNKL

-1280 ATDGGSTQTTV
+1280 TTDGGSTQTAVTQ
-1291 SLETK
+1291 ETK
-1296 ADSITMTQ
+1296 ANSITMTQ

-1318 KRIVTHLQIEEESGR
+1318 KRIVTNLQIEEESGR

-1350 KKNVMTTDLIQPR
+1350 KKNVMTTDLIQPE

-1368 NKKINT
+1368 NKKMNT

>member
-893 VMSYEASEQRPET
+893 V
-906 ADHVTDYEAS
+906 
-916 EQRPET
+916 
-922 ADHVTDYEAS
+922 TDYEAS

>member
-231 SKRKTPTYESEEMLL
+231 SKRKMPTYEIEEMLL

-260 TYLTSK
+260 SYLTSK

-421 GGDLQTF
+421 GVDLQTF

-521 VQIEKEGLGQNQTKA
+521 VQIEKEELGQNQTKA

-546 SISTRGKE
+546 SVSTRGKE

-577 LMGQLVRTQY
+577 LMGQPVCTQY

-596 GVINNHLPLNVD
+596 GLLNNHLPLNVD

-626 ISSNKGFVQELDH
+626 ISSNRGFVQELDH
-639 QHQFQLAEVEKD
+639 QQQFQLAEVEKD
-651 AASDTPL
+651 ANSDTPL

-663 NFISDKAAENALWL
+663 NFISDKVAENALWL

-701 ASEAI
+701 VSEAI
-706 TDDGIPAYKNYI
+706 TDDGIPAYKNYL
-718 SNAELEKGAKGCS
+718 SNTELEKGAKGCS

-776 IREGTDFPIAMLEYK
+776 IRERTDFPIAMLEYK

-815 DNGIFVFLT
+815 DNGMFVFLT

-836 VDSTETADY
+836 VGSTETADY

-860 HVTSCEASE
+860 HVTSYEASE
-869 QQPETANHVMSCE
+869 QQ
-882 ASEQRPETADH
+882 PETADH
-893 VMSYEASEQRPET
+893 VMSYEASEK
-906 ADHVTDYEAS
+906 
-916 EQRPET
+916 RPET

-938 ANHVT
+938 ADHVTDYEASEQRPETANHVT

-953 AANYVTNYEALD
+953 TANYVTNYEALD
-965 QHQETADYVTN
+965 QHQETVDYVTN
-976 YEALEQQPETADYVT
+976 YEALDQQSETADYVT

-1024 YEALE
+1024 YEALD
-1029 QQPETADYVTN
+1029 QH
-1040 YEALEQQPETA
+1040 PETA

-1057 EALDQHQET
+1057 EALDQH
-1066 ADYITNYEAL
+1066 
-1076 DQQPETADYVTNY
+1076 PETADYVTNY

-1099 DYITNYE
+1099 DYVTNYD

-1126 DKLESGVYEVT
+1126 DKLESGAYEVT

-1167 QKSTDDSSFIEWDRG
+1167 QKSTDDSSFIEWDSG

-1198 GENHKCD
+1198 GENNKYD

-1237 DALLETAESSGA
+1237 DALLETAEGSGA
-1249 DTISISVTQ
+1249 DTISVSVTQ
-1258 KLEESNMDQSNKL
+1258 KFEESNMDGSNKL

-1339 TLLSHGLKGKR
+1339 TLLSHDLKGKR
-1350 KKNVMTTDLIQPR
+1350 KKNVMTTDLIQPE